1 MDEKKVDSQD
11 IVETKDSDTEEV
23 DGVHHAK
30 SPKEN
35 DPGEEDRTHNVPS
48 PTEDKNEEGHGTV
61 VSPNA
66 SPKSAKKSKSRSKSP
81 SGCGKKKSRRRSTV
95 KRKKKNHAKPT
106 SLFDGKYEGD
116 LSENIREG
124 KAN

>member
-1 MDEKKVDSQD
+1 MDEEKVDSQD

-48 PTEDKNEEGHGTV
+48 PTEDKNEKGHGTV

-66 SPKSAKKSKSRSKSP
+66 SPKSAKKSRSKSP
-81 SGCGKKKSRRRSTV
+81 SGRGKKKSRRRSTV
-95 KRKKKNHAKPT
+95 KRKKKIMRNPQVY
-106 SLFDGKYEGD
+106 SMKYEGD
-116 LSENIREG
+116 LPENIRRG
-124 KAN
+124 RAN